1 MDMLGVTG
9 LLLIAGIVYLV
20 LSLVQHKR
28 SHGKSKLPP
37 GPTPLPILGNFLQLS
52 GSEIYKPFIKLSE
65 KYGPVYTI
73 YMGSEPAV
81 VISGCDAVKEALND
95 QAEAFSGRG
104 KMPFLEKLSDGGH
117 GILAANGERWKQ
129 LRRFALVTLRN
140 FGMGKRTIEERI
152 QVEAKFLTEEFKKTK
167 RQPVDPTFYFSKA
180 VSNVICSVVFGDR
193 FSYEDKDFIRLLGLL
208 HETFRGFS
216 SMWTRM
222 YTLYPKFF
230 GKLPGP
236 HNKAFNAVDDIKAF
250 IAERVKSHQETLDPN
265 SPRDFIDCFLT
276 KLEQEKHLPGSEF
289 HMDGALN
296 TTFDLFGAGTETV
309 STTLRYGLMII
320 LKHPDVEERI
330 HKEIDQV
337 IGRNRAPAI
346 EDRSKMPYM
355 DAVIHEIQRFI
366 DLLPLGAP
374 HTVIRDVM
382 FRGYFIPKGTNIII
396 LLSSVLLDPKQ
407 FKYPDKFNPGHFL
420 DENGKFRKNDG
431 FMPFS
436 SGKRICAGE
445 GLARMELFLFLT
457 TIFQNFT
464 LKSPVD
470 VEEIDLTPEMSG
482 LGSIPRPYQVCFLP
496 R

>member
-1 MDMLGVTG
+1 MDILGATG
-9 LLLIAGIVYLV
+9 LLLIGGIVFLI

-37 GPTPLPILGNFLQLS
+37 GPTPLPILGNVLQFS
-52 GSEIYKPFIKLSE
+52 GSDLYKPFIKLSE

-73 YMGSEPAV
+73 YMGLEPVV
-81 VISGCDAVKEALND
+81 VISGCEAVKEALND
-95 QAEAFSGRG
+95 KADEFSGRG
-104 KMPFLEKLSDGGH
+104 NMPFLEKISDGGH
-117 GILAANGERWKQ
+117 GVIAANGERWKQ
-129 LRRFALVTLRN
+129 MRRFALMTLRN

-152 QVEAKFLTEEFKKTK
+152 QEEAKFLIEEFQKTK
-167 RQPVDPTFYFSKA
+167 CQPVDPTFYFSKA

-208 HETFRGFS
+208 HVIFKGFS
-216 SMWTRM
+216 SMWAQM
-222 YTLYPKFF
+222 YNIYPNIF

-236 HNKAFNAVDDIKAF
+236 HNTAFNAVDDIKVF
-250 IAERVKSHQETLDPN
+250 IKERVKTHQKTLDPN
-265 SPRDFIDCFLT
+265 SPRDFIDCFLA
-276 KLEQEKHLPGSEF
+276 KMEQEKNLPGSEF
-289 HMDGALN
+289 HMDAALN
-296 TTFDLFGAGTETV
+296 TTFDLFAAGTETV

-330 HKEIDQV
+330 QKEIDQV

-366 DLLPLGAP
+366 DLIPLALP
-374 HTVIRDVM
+374 HKVIQDVM
-382 FRGYFIPKGTNIII
+382 FRGYFLPKGTNIIV
-396 LLSSVLLDPKQ
+396 LLSSVLLDSKQ

-470 VEEIDLTPEMSG
+470 IEEIDLTPELSG
-482 LGSIPRPYQVCFLP
+482 LGSFPRPYQVCFLP